1 MTTTEESGE
10 SITAKGIQELDA
22 EIERLEGPGREEIA
36 KRLRVARDMGD
47 LKENAEYHIA
57 KEDQAHLETSISR
70 LRERKINAVVVDVD
84 TEGSGDTFSFGKT
97 AEITDSHG
105 KRHAWTL
112 VGSTEANLAEGR
124 LSAESPVGQ
133 ALRNKPVGS
142 EIAVTTPKGDRMFK
156 IEKLI

>member
-10 SITAKGIQELDA
+10 SITAEGIQELDA
-22 EIERLEGPGREEIA
+22 EIERLEGEGREEIA

-70 LRERKINAVVVDVD
+70 LRQRKINAVVVDVD
-84 TEGSGDTFSFGKT
+84 EESSGDTFSFGKT
-97 AEITDSHG
+97 AEITDSNG
-105 KRHAWTL
+105 NRHAWTL
-112 VGSTEANLAEGR
+112 VGSTEANLAEGK

-133 ALRNKPVGS
+133 ALRNRPVGS
-142 EIAVTTPKGDRMFK
+142 EISVVTPKGDRMFK

>member
-36 KRLRVARDMGD
+36 QRLRVARDLGD

-84 TEGSGDTFSFGKT
+84 ETSGDTFSFGKT
-97 AEITDSHG
+97 AEITDSFG
-105 KRHAWTL
+105 NRHAWTL
-112 VGSTEANLAEGR
+112 VGSTEADLSAGR

-133 ALRNKPVGS
+133 ALRNQPVGS
-142 EIAVTTPKGDRMFK
+142 EVSVTTPKGDRMFK
-156 IEKLI
+156 IERLI

>member
-1 MTTTEESGE
+1 MSTSEQNGE
-10 SITAKGIQELDA
+10 SITAEGILALEA
-22 EIERLEGPGREEIA
+22 EIEQLEGPAREEIA
-36 KRLRVARDMGD
+36 KRLRIASDLGD

-57 KEDQAHLETSISR
+57 KEDQAHLETNIKR
-70 LRERKINAVVVDVD
+70 LRQRMVNAVVVDVD
-84 TEGSGDTFSFGKT
+84 QSTDLFSFGKT

-133 ALRNKPVGS
+133 ALRNQPVGS
-142 EIAVTTPKGDRMFK
+142 EIQVVTPKGERLFK
-156 IEKLI
+156 IEKLV

>member
-1 MTTTEESGE
+1 MSESATTGE
-10 SITAKGIQELDA
+10 SITAEGILALEA
-22 EIERLEGPGREEIA
+22 EIEQLEGPAREEIA
-36 KRLRVARDMGD
+36 KRLRIASDLGD

-57 KEDQAHLETSISR
+57 KEDQAHLETNIKR
-70 LRERKINAVVVDVD
+70 LRQRLINAEVVAIDK
-84 TEGSGDTFSFGKT
+84 TSDTFSFGKT

-112 VGSTEANLAEGR
+112 VGSTEANLGEGR

-133 ALRNKPVGS
+133 ALRNQPVGS

>member
-1 MTTTEESGE
+1 MSETGTSGE
-10 SITAKGIQELDA
+10 SITAEGILALEA
-22 EIERLEGPGREEIA
+22 EIEQLEGPARDEIA
-36 KRLRVARDMGD
+36 KRLRVASDLGD

-57 KEDQAHLETSISR
+57 KEDQAHLETNIKR
-70 LRERKINAVVVDVD
+70 LRQRLINAEVVDVD
-84 TEGSGDTFSFGKT
+84 QSNDLFSFGKT

-105 KRHAWTL
+105 NRHAWTL
-112 VGSTEANLAEGR
+112 VGSTEANLSEGR

-156 IEKLI
+156 IEKLT

>member
-1 MTTTEESGE
+1 MSTTEQSGE
-10 SITAKGIQELDA
+10 SITAEGILALEA
-22 EIERLEGPGREEIA
+22 EIEQLEGPAREEIA
-36 KRLRVARDMGD
+36 KRLRIASDLGD

-57 KEDQAHLETSISR
+57 KEDQAHLETNIKR
-70 LRERKINAVVVDVD
+70 LRQRLINAEVVDVD
-84 TEGSGDTFSFGKT
+84 QSTDTFSFGKT

-112 VGSTEANLAEGR
+112 VGSTEANLSEGR

-133 ALRNKPVGS
+133 TLRNKPVGS
-142 EIAVTTPKGDRMFK
+142 EIQVVTPKGERLFK

>member
-1 MTTTEESGE
+1 MSTTEQSGE
-10 SITAKGIQELDA
+10 SITAEGILALEA
-22 EIERLEGPGREEIA
+22 EIEQLEGPAREEIA
-36 KRLRVARDMGD
+36 KRLRIASDLGD

-57 KEDQAHLETSISR
+57 KEDQAHLETNIKR
-70 LRERKINAVVVDVD
+70 LRQRLINAEVVDID
-84 TEGSGDTFSFGKT
+84 QSTDTFSFGKT

-112 VGSTEANLAEGR
+112 VGSTEANLSEGR

-133 ALRNKPVGS
+133 ALRNQPVGS

-156 IEKLI
+156 IEKLV